1 MIESD
6 QELELAK
13 GGTVLVG
20 AGDRR
25 DQSAL
30 PATASGII
38 ECCLGGS
45 TRYVRDGLT
54 NYVIELAKTLALS
67 RRKQHTAITQSRLSA
82 AIFIFILGTAC
93 YNPAT

>member
-13 GGTVLVG
+13 GAALASVG

-30 PATASGII
+30 PATASGRI

-45 TRYVRDGLT
+45 TRYVRDGLHSLCHR
-54 NYVIELAKTLALS
+54 IGETLAL
-67 RRKQHTAITQSRLSA
+67 RRTLQLPAAGCPLQSLFLYWARHVTIPQHK
-82 AIFIFILGTAC
+82 
-93 YNPAT
+93 